1 MGATRRA
8 ATSRWLL
15 MMLCDPG
22 TARFKSVYMQAWV
35 RESMIKNNPDKSRR
49 RGGWKVKPRQYIR
62 WRPLDEDIMCRK
74 DYWEWDTEKC
84 NWWSLLEC
92 SEPEDAHHFRE
103 QFRRQFGVARA
114 VYDKVLDELR
124 SVPGLQDG
132 KTRTDAAEYACGTV
146 CMRE

>member
-8 ATSRWLL
+8 AASRWLL

-84 NWWSLLEC
+84 NWWSL
-92 SEPEDAHHFRE
+92 SIYWS
-103 QFRRQFGVARA
+103 VALPLA
-114 VYDKVLDELR
+114 
-124 SVPGLQDG
+124 
-132 KTRTDAAEYACGTV
+132 
-146 CMRE
+146 

>member
-8 ATSRWLL
+8 AASRWLL

-74 DYWEWDTEKC
+74 DYWEGASTAGPGRTSRAWERGMVFE
-84 NWWSLLEC
+84 LLLF
-92 SEPEDAHHFRE
+92 DF
-103 QFRRQFGVARA
+103 FWF
-114 VYDKVLDELR
+114 
-124 SVPGLQDG
+124 
-132 KTRTDAAEYACGTV
+132 
-146 CMRE
+146 

>member
-1 MGATRRA
+1 
-8 ATSRWLL
+8 

-84 NWWSLLEC
+84 NWWSPSVVPDQSGSVGQDSKGIMHAWVDRTPGIGDGGSCGVAWVHEKVGTLGMA
-92 SEPEDAHHFRE
+92 P
-103 QFRRQFGVARA
+103 GVARRA
-114 VYDKVLDELR
+114 PSPDLL
-124 SVPGLQDG
+124 
-132 KTRTDAAEYACGTV
+132 
-146 CMRE
+146 